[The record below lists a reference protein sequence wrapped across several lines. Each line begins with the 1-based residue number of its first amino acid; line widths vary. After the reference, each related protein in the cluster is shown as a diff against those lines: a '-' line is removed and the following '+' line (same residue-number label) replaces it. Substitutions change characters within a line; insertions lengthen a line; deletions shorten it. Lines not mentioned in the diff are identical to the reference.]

1 MVQYCVCKKSGT
13 YPDKIRIYTEMFF
26 FKIEGEYMM
35 YSNYKNLKR
44 YAAFLF
50 MVFTVLSGSSER
62 LDTDSI
68 VQLGRK
74 TIIDIISTNKLLLQ
88 DIRVSSDQL
97 VKKNV
102 TNNESFREFLD
113 NWTENTVSY
122 SISALVMLLILLP
135 ICINYLLLQKNIWK
149 NAVF

>member
-1 MVQYCVCKKSGT
+1 MLNN
-13 YPDKIRIYTEMFF
+13 
-26 FKIEGEYMM
+26 
-35 YSNYKNLKR
+35 NYKNLKR

-50 MVFTVLSGSSER
+50 MVFTVLSGSSEK
-62 LDTDSI
+62 LDSDSI

-88 DIRVSSDQL
+88 DIRISSGQL

-102 TNNESFREFLD
+102 ANNESFRDFLD

-122 SISALVMLLILLP
+122 SINVIVMLLILLP
-135 ICINYLLLQKNIWK
+135 ICINYLLLQKNIWE